1 MSDGSVE
8 SYPII
13 WASNVVTM
21 NRTGNYTFQG
31 TVEGTTLKATV
42 SLKVSEDSV
51 VFPED
56 DSSGL
61 KQAVYDEIFKR
72 NPDKKSYEPIYKREV
87 LQITYL
93 NANGY
98 GIDSIREL
106 EQFTN
111 LERLILSNNALNS
124 ASLSSLQRLTN
135 LRHLDLEWNQIEQ
148 ITPLRNLTNLN
159 YLDISGNQI
168 KDFTPLK
175 DLTGLRTLYLTGN
188 TTIDYSPLRQI
199 YNNLYRKDFSL

>member
-61 KQAVYDEIFKR
+61 KQAVLREIRKR
-72 NPDKKSYEPIYKREV
+72 NTNKYLHHPIYKREV
-87 LQITYL
+87 LQISYL
-93 NANGY
+93 NASGY
-98 GIDSIREL
+98 GIDKIKEL

-111 LERLILSNNALNS
+111 LETLILSNNALDS
-124 ASLSSLQRLTN
+124 SSISSLQRLTN
-135 LRHLDLEWNQIEQ
+135 LRYLDLEWNQIEQ

-159 YLDISGNQI
+159 YLDISNNKI

-175 DLTGLRTLYLTGN
+175 DLTRLRTLNLTAN
-188 TTIDYSPLRQI
+188 ATRDYSPLRQI
-199 YNNLYRKDFSL
+199 YN